1 MRIRSDRTFLFK
13 GSDEEITIK
22 AGETK
27 DVPDWV
33 AKTDLFKLA
42 QKDKAVLV
50 ISTRKDKKKAEN
62 EESLNNGSTQ
72 LPADK

>member
-1 MRIRSDRTFLFK
+1 MRLRSDRTFLFK

-42 QKDKAVLV
+42 QKDNTVLD
-50 ISTRKDKKKAEN
+50 ISTKKDKKKAEN
-62 EESLNNGSTQ
+62 DESLNP
-72 LPADK
+72 PADK

>member
-1 MRIRSDRTFLFK
+1 MVIRSDRTFLFR

-42 QKDKAVLV
+42 QKDNTVLI
-50 ISTRKDKKKAEN
+50 ISTKKDKKKAEN
-62 EESLNNGSTQ
+62 DEKINNGTTPP
-72 LPADK
+72 PADK

>member
-42 QKDKAVLV
+42 QKDKTVLV
-50 ISTRKDKKKAEN
+50 ISTKKDKKKAEN
-62 EESLNNGSTQ
+62 DKSLNNGST
-72 LPADK
+72 PPTDK

>member
-33 AKTDLFKLA
+33 GKTDLFKLA
-42 QKDKAVLV
+42 QKDKTVLV
-50 ISTRKDKKKAEN
+50 ISTKKDKKKAEN
-62 EESLNNGSTQ
+62 DESLNNGSTPP
-72 LPADK
+72 PADK

>member
-42 QKDKAVLV
+42 QKDKTILV
-50 ISTRKDKKKAEN
+50 ISTKKDKKKAEN
-62 EESLNNGSTQ
+62 DESLNNGSTQ
-72 LPADK
+72 PPADK

>member
-42 QKDKAVLV
+42 QKDNTVLV
-50 ISTRKDKKKAEN
+50 ISTKKDKKKAEN
-62 EESLNNGSTQ
+62 DESLNNGSTQ
-72 LPADK
+72 SPADK